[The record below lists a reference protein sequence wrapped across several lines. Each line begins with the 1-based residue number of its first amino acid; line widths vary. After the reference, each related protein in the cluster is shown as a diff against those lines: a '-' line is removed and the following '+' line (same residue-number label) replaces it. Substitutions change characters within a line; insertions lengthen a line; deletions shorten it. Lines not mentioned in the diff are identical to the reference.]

1 MPAIEPEDRYPAVP
15 RLRTTSVVWKRY
27 VALSD
32 GAIDDGVRITGIA
45 RFRAADSRHL
55 SLERRCRDHPSGPC
69 CTASNLSERKAA
81 AFLEEDLRVRW
92 DRVCR
97 SGSCPTAASHTC
109 PSVHSPLGRS
119 RERVRR
125 RPASSF
131 VEARPL
137 RRGATPSCS
146 APTGHT
152 IAGVTRG
159 PARLAARFAP
169 SARQAVMLARTPPGT
184 RGPARGPRSTL
195 SRTSR
200 HRRGEASQ
208 PCCHAGCRPNRR
220 PGPSLGVTGADSTNP
235 KCGQLDWSA
244 NGVIRRSTNSLRE
257 SRIARRT
264 GPPPA

>member
-55 SLERRCRDHPSGPC
+55 SLNVDVAIIRQV
-69 CTASNLSERKAA
+69 
-81 AFLEEDLRVRW
+81 RVA
-92 DRVCR
+92 
-97 SGSCPTAASHTC
+97 PQATC
-109 PSVHSPLGRS
+109 PNGRLRRSSRKTCAFVGIECVAQDPAPRLLLTPVRPFTLRLTGLGS
-119 RERVRR
+119 EFGADQPRR
-125 RPASSF
+125 LL
-131 VEARPL
+131 EARPL

-184 RGPARGPRSTL
+184 RGPARGPRQLSLERRDIDEVKLRNPAVTL
-195 SRTSR
+195 AAGRIAGPA
-200 HRRGEASQ
+200 RRSA
-208 PCCHAGCRPNRR
+208 
-220 PGPSLGVTGADSTNP
+220 SLGRTRP
-235 KCGQLDWSA
+235 IQSA
-244 NGVIRRSTNSLRE
+244 ASSI
-257 SRIARRT
+257 
-264 GPPPA
+264 GPPMGSSAGLRTR